1 MKFMLAIGSMLQISR
16 PGCSITMVVARASGR
31 GGRSYLRVRDLLEE
45 AAVHCD
51 SRHCE
56 KWQRRGGHTQL
67 RQLNEN
73 RLAVLSA
80 PPVHICITPR
90 HVPL

>member
-51 SRHCE
+51 SRHYE